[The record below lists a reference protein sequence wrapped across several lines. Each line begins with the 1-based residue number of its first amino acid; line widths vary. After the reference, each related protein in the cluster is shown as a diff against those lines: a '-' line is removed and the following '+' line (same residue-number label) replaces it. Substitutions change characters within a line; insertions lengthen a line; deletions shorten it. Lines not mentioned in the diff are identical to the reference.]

1 MESEMGRRI
10 VHFVVELCRGL
21 AIAALVALAYNT
33 TVWAS
38 PYGLIAF
45 LSVTYIYINIYIYTY
60 KHTISTQYSAITCL
74 ALRRSAIIMC
84 ICYLSTKIIYL

>member
-1 MESEMGRRI
+1 MKERR
-10 VHFVVELCRGL
+10 VVMKERAIPGL

-45 LSVTYIYINIYIYTY
+45 LSVTYIYIYTNIQFR
-60 KHTISTQYSAITCL
+60 HSTPRLHAS
-74 ALRRSAIIMC
+74 R
-84 ICYLSTKIIYL
+84 